1 MANFRGKTFQLKT
14 FSSSTEKL
22 FDFNCIAPKNQLK
35 ICVDSAEYRTE
46 NHNKAF
52 VMLLK
57 VNSSAI
63 YAVLV
68 NKCKVKYFKK
78 QECQISKI
86 LLRKDCF
93 RPLG

>member
-1 MANFRGKTFQLKT
+1 MGNFGRKPFQLKT

-35 ICVDSAEYRTE
+35 ICVDNAENGTQ

-52 VMLLK
+52 GMLLS
-57 VNSSAI
+57 VNLSDT

-68 NKCKVKYFKK
+68 NKSKVKSFKK
-78 QECQISKI
+78 
-86 LLRKDCF
+86 
-93 RPLG
+93 